1 MVIDISVKAFAIF
14 CAQMIGWI
22 GFSTLLGFF
31 MYYNDDPYGK
41 PTKVKH
47 GIYITLV
54 GIAFVLI
61 FGFVQ
66 INWLP

>member
-14 CAQMIGWI
+14 CAQVIGWV
-22 GFSTLLGFF
+22 GFSVLLGFF
-31 MYYNDDPYGK
+31 MYYSDDPYGK
-41 PTKVKH
+41 PTKVKNTV
-47 GIYITLV
+47 YTVLV
-54 GIAFVLI
+54 GIAFALI

>member
-1 MVIDISVKAFAIF
+1 
-14 CAQMIGWI
+14 MIGWV

-47 GIYITLV
+47 SIYIILV
-54 GIAFVLI
+54 GIAFALI